1 MKFMIEIQE
10 DRIVDWQVIHAGDGT
25 EEADTA
31 GGMTGRETGSSTGQ
45 GAEPSLIESLREKIE
60 TSAGACSQKTT
71 TNRKTA
77 VNILERCFND
87 SFDDPGSITV
97 GNFSQQHIKTL
108 RQWFKDNSLSDNYL
122 VTTIANIRPLV
133 KGIAG
138 NSRGNELFECV
149 NVKARPTAR
158 EYTGEN
164 VIKTLWYLA
173 YGKDTGGAVLKPKE
187 REALLVT
194 LFQFL
199 AGGLPLCDA
208 ARLRKDQSKEG
219 HITIFR
225 RKTNVVK
232 TIPVLTAMQRII
244 DELSSGDSLYLL
256 PIVTSEN
263 RREADRQYRNY
274 LQQHNRTLR
283 KLAARLGSG
292 HKLTSY
298 SMRYAWP
305 NIARE
310 KGESMQL
317 IQYGMMHNSSKTTQ
331 RYLSPIRQDLVDQMA
346 SRVSNF
352 LYK

>member
-1 MKFMIEIQE
+1 MIEIKE
-10 DRIVDWQVIHAGDGT
+10 DCIVDWQVIHAGNETGET
-25 EEADTA
+25 ETAD
-31 GGMTGRETGSSTGQ
+31 GMTGPGKEHDGM
-45 GAEPSLIESLREKIE
+45 PSLIKSLREEIE
-60 TSAGACSQKTT
+60 ASAGACSQKTT

-87 SFDDPGSITV
+87 SFENPESITV
-97 GNFSQQHIKTL
+97 GNFSQRHIKTL
-108 RQWFKDNSLSDNYL
+108 RQWFKENSLSDNYL

-133 KGIAG
+133 KSIVG
-138 NSRGNELFECV
+138 NSKANELFECV

-158 EYTGEN
+158 EYTDEN
-164 VIKTLWYLA
+164 VIKALWNLA
-173 YGKDTGGAVLKPKE
+173 YGKDMSGTRLKPKE
-187 REALLVT
+187 RAALLVT

-208 ARLRKDQSKEG
+208 ARLRKDQPKEG

-225 RKTNVVK
+225 KKTNVRK

-244 DELSSGDSLYLL
+244 DELSSEDSLYLL